1 MANTAAFPLNHA
13 TFDALAAALGDA
25 MGISPMED
33 VKRLY
38 HPYLCFKTAE
48 QIRSR
53 SDYPVPIGHAVLTK
67 AGDLY
72 DYCAKRTYRSVEE
85 WYADRGPELLAVAA
99 AHLLPPLQSELLF
112 GRDGNFLGFEQ
123 IRAAAA
129 YPCSA
134 GSLFDES
141 VEGILGGMTSMSL
154 SARMPSGWREFVL
167 KGFQAEQTFRE
178 VM

>member
-13 TFDALAAALGDA
+13 TFDALTVALGAA
-25 MGISPMED
+25 MGIPSWED
-33 VKRLY
+33 VKRI
-38 HPYLCFKTAE
+38 HRPYLCFKTAE
-48 QIRSR
+48 QIRSK
-53 SDYPVPIGHAVLTK
+53 SDYAVPMGHAVLTK

-72 DYCAKRTYRSVEE
+72 DYCAKKTYRSVEE
-85 WYADRGPELLAVAA
+85 WYADRGPELLQQAA

-129 YPCSA
+129 AA

-141 VEGILGGMTSMSL
+141 VEGILGDMSSMSL
-154 SARMPSGWREFVL
+154 SARVPSGWREFVL